1 MIGSLKRAMKAAK
14 FRALALVLAGAIL
27 GVGITTAVAYS
38 WTPTYEKLP
47 VCAHEDGNPDGSPC
61 WWTDP
66 DTGTRYYV
74 TSENY
79 R

>member
-1 MIGSLKRAMKAAK
+1 MLTSVNIR
-14 FRALALVLAGAIL
+14 RLAFVLVGAII
-27 GVGITTAVAYS
+27 GAGIATAVAYS
-38 WTPTYEKLP
+38 QAPTYEKLP
-47 VCAHEDGNPDGSPC
+47 ICMHEDGNPDGQPC

-66 DTGTRYYV
+66 KNGTRYYV